1 MSPDYHPTSD
11 ALIDFAEGDLPPEQ
25 VREIE
30 EHLAG
35 CETCRAYLES
45 LERTFTLLE
54 GDLIP
59 EPPEAF
65 FAFLAGR
72 ARQQARSDRR
82 GMIFR
87 FAPGLAA
94 AVASV
99 LLMWWLAGLS
109 VSTVDGIDI
118 IMAEMTTGEI
128 VETASSDPGVGSL
141 IIEASRN
148 DLDEIDDYLQGS
160 ESIYDLLD
168 SMSEEEQSRFM
179 AYLKESMARGGET
192 SGLVTGSVRKEC

>member
-1 MSPDYHPTSD
+1 MNRGHHPTQD
-11 ALIDFAEGDLPPEQ
+11 GLMDFVEGDLLPGQ
-25 VREIE
+25 AREIE

-35 CETCRAYLES
+35 CETCRAYVES
-45 LERTFTLLE
+45 LRRTITLLE
-54 GDLIP
+54 GDSIP
-59 EPPEAF
+59 EPSEAF
-65 FAFLAGR
+65 LAFLAGR

-99 LLMWWLAGLS
+99 LLMWWLAGTPIS
-109 VSTVDGIDI
+109 SVDGIDI

-128 VETASSDPGVGSL
+128 VKTVSDDPDVGSL
-141 IIEASRN
+141 IIEASRT
-148 DLDEIDDYLQGS
+148 DLDEIDDYLQGT

-168 SMSEEEQSRFM
+168 SMSEDEQNRFM
-179 AYLKESMARGGET
+179 VYLKESMAPEGET
-192 SGLVTGSVRKEC
+192 SGLVTGSARKGC